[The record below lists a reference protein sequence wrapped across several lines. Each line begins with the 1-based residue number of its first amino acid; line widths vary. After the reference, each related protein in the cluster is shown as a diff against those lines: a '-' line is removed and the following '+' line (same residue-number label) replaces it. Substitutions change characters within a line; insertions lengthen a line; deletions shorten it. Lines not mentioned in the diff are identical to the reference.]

1 MTTLIIIYA
10 VGVLI
15 NALVAASIYDDLK
28 EDKVLEKVRLAALVF
43 FVIAS
48 FATWVYALCYVIVKL
63 IKAMFKSKPKEDAKS
78 ND

>member
-48 FATWVYALCYVIVKL
+48 FATWVYAFVCFLVSFFKRLFGRKPEDKEEVK
-63 IKAMFKSKPKEDAKS
+63 
-78 ND
+78 